1 MKTFKQFGNLLFILL
16 LGVTSSCSRKQGAG
30 QAGAAGQ
37 IKEYQVMEIK
47 KDSITLYKDYPTTL
61 EGQQTVEIRA
71 KIAGYIEDILVDE
84 GDLVKKGQVLFRINA
99 NDVQATVRSAEAQV
113 KVAEAEIEAAKIN
126 LEKTKPLVEKEIVS
140 AFDLKSAEV
149 ALLGREAQ
157 LAQAKANLANAKA
170 NLEYAVITSPT
181 DGIIGN
187 FPYRI
192 GSLVSSA
199 SVQPLTNISNTANM
213 YAYFSMNEKEF
224 LDLTQGL
231 EGPTLQ
237 KKLAGLP
244 DVHLVLADNSVYESP
259 GRIETAS
266 GLIDIQ
272 TGSVNLRAA
281 FPNPS
286 RILRSG
292 SSGKVRLPQ
301 HIKDAIIIPQKA
313 AYELQGKHFVYV
325 VGEDSKVHN
334 TEIEVLTGNLKD
346 SYVVTSGLK
355 AGDQIV
361 IEGTAG
367 LRNETPIKPK
377 LTVPQDPAANT
388 GTGSPTNN

>member
-1 MKTFKQFGNLLFILL
+1 MVFFSLLAAFSCTKKQEG
-16 LGVTSSCSRKQGAG
+16 
-30 QAGAAGQ
+30 GAAGQ
-37 IKEYQVMEIK
+37 VKEYLVMEIGT
-47 KDSITLYKDYPTTL
+47 DSITLYKDYPTTL

-71 KIAGYIEDILVDE
+71 KITGYIEDILVDE
-84 GDLVKKGQVLFRINA
+84 GDLVKKGQILFRINA
-99 NDVQATVRSAEAQV
+99 NDVLATVRSSEAQV

-140 AFDLKSAEV
+140 EFDLKSAEV
-149 ALLGREAQ
+149 TLLGREAQ

-170 NLEYAVITSPT
+170 NLQYAVITSPT

-187 FPYRI
+187 FPYRT

-199 SVQPLTNISNTANM
+199 SAQPLTSISNTANVF
-213 YAYFSMNEKEF
+213 AYFSMNEKEF
-224 LDLTQGL
+224 LNLTQGL
-231 EGPTLQ
+231 EGSTLQ

-244 DVHLVLADNSVYESP
+244 DVQLILADNSIYETP

-272 TGSVNLRAA
+272 TGSVNLRAT

-301 HIKDAIIIPQKA
+301 HMNDVIIIPQKA
-313 AYELQGKHFVYV
+313 AFELQGKHFVYV
-325 VGEDSKVHN
+325 VGEGNKVRN

-346 SYVVTSGLK
+346 SYVVTGGLK
-355 AGDQIV
+355 PGDQIV
-361 IEGTAG
+361 IEGIAG

-377 LTVPQDPAANT
+377 PAASQDPAAETT
-388 GTGSPTNN
+388 GNPVNN

>member
-1 MKTFKQFGNLLFILL
+1 MKTTKQFRNLMLFLL
-16 LGVTSSCSRKQGAG
+16 LPAAFSCAKKQEG
-30 QAGAAGQ
+30 GAAGQ
-37 IKEYQVMEIK
+37 VKEYLVMEIK

-84 GDLVKKGQVLFRINA
+84 GDMVRKGQVLFRINA
-99 NDVQATVRSAEAQV
+99 NDVLATVRSAEAQV
-113 KVAEAEIEAAKIN
+113 KVAEAEIETAKIN

-140 AFDLKSAEV
+140 EFDLKSAEV
-149 ALLGREAQ
+149 ALLARQAQ
-157 LAQAKANLANAKA
+157 LAQAKANLANANA
-170 NLEYAVITSPT
+170 NLQYAVITSPT

-199 SVQPLTNISNTANM
+199 SVQPLTSIANTEKM
-213 YAYFSMNEKEF
+213 FAYFSMNEKEF
-224 LDLTQGL
+224 LNLTQGL
-231 EGPTLQ
+231 EGSTLQ

-244 DVHLVLADNSVYESP
+244 DIQLILADNSVYETP

-272 TGSVNLRAA
+272 TGSVNLRAT
-281 FPNPS
+281 FPHPS
-286 RILRSG
+286 STLRSG
-292 SSGKVRLPQ
+292 SSGKIRLPQ
-301 HIKDAIIIPQKA
+301 HMEDAIIIPQKA

-325 VGEDSKVHN
+325 VGEENKVRN

-355 AGDQIV
+355 AGDQLV
-361 IEGTAG
+361 IEGIAG
-367 LRNETPIKPK
+367 LRNDTPIKPRSAAA
-377 LTVPQDPAANT
+377 QNPAANT
-388 GTGSPTNN
+388 GNPVNN

>member
-1 MKTFKQFGNLLFILL
+1 MKTFKQFGKLIFILL
-16 LGVTSSCSRKQGAG
+16 LGITSSCSRKQEAG

-199 SVQPLTNISNTANM
+199 SVQPLTNISNTANV

-224 LDLTQGL
+224 LNLTQGL
-231 EGPTLQ
+231 EGSTLQ

-244 DVHLVLADNSVYESP
+244 DVHLVLADNSVYELP

-272 TGSVNLRAA
+272 TGSVNLRTS

-325 VGEDSKVHN
+325 VGEDNKVHN
-334 TEIEVLTGNLKD
+334 TEIEVITGNLKD

-355 AGDQIV
+355 DGDQIV

-377 LTVPQDPAANT
+377 PVVPQDPTAKT